1 MSFPYEGHEWS
12 VIQSFFCRTC
22 DADHHG
28 DVVLAQP
35 QEIRSKSFM
44 SDTGDFWQKT
54 EAWPLW
60 TAVGGIG
67 TAIAA
72 IIGWARKQLH
82 EDSGQTLN
90 LVTELVGLLKTAN
103 ETIIDLK
110 AKVEELERKVDELS
124 ARLHQVTSADA
135 VL

>member
-1 MSFPYEGHEWS
+1 
-12 VIQSFFCRTC
+12 
-22 DADHHG
+22 
-28 DVVLAQP
+28 
-35 QEIRSKSFM
+35 M